1 MHVTCNDLL
10 KLFTSVWKA
19 VYHLVNHR
27 GGQEHQVFFL
37 YLFFRVKRP
46 ICAPLTSKHQ
56 CDSPKTSF
64 DNITFWKQSDS
75 PQTSFDNITFWK
87 QSQFM
92 KFLPRPQQLAQ
103 STYHV
108 ILPHQS
114 AAAAVNG
121 TALSTG
127 MLKQPFKW
135 GKKNPTK
142 QAFFQS
148 FTFWRFFYISN
159 ISVI

>member
-1 MHVTCNDLL
+1 MHVTYDDVL
-10 KLFTSVWKA
+10 KRFTSVCKA
-19 VYHLVNHR
+19 VYPLVNHS
-27 GGQEHQVFFL
+27 GGQEHQGFFL
-37 YLFFRVKRP
+37 YLFFRVKQP
-46 ICAPLTSKHQ
+46 ICSPLTSKHQ
-56 CDSPKTSF
+56 CNSPKTSF
-64 DNITFWKQSDS
+64 DNIIFQKR
-75 PQTSFDNITFWK
+75 
-87 QSQFM
+87 SQFM
-92 KFLPRPQQLAQ
+92 KFLPHPQQLAQ

-135 GKKNPTK
+135 GHARPPPSK
-142 QAFFQS
+142 QAFFQR
-148 FTFWRFFYISN
+148 FMFWVWFFFYTSN